1 MSDMMVAI
9 PSRGRSR
16 TVTRDKQTLT
26 MLHPDILER
35 TVLFVPLDEVDAYQ
49 RSLDNAQLSVEIM
62 GLDYSGIAE
71 KRKMMAQEAADR
83 GIGKIFMI
91 DDDINFLVRRA
102 PDNWQLRYT
111 EPDETVLMYTT
122 VSEML
127 DQYAQVSLAAREGNN
142 RLGLGGHNDVVECTR
157 GMRANAFNTEEFL
170 SLQHC
175 RVQVMEDFDITL
187 QLLGRGRKT
196 AVTKYWATGQKAT
209 NTDGGCSVW
218 RTHEIHE
225 ESARRLAEL
234 HPGVVS
240 LRQKNNKGG
249 GDFGQRTEVTVQWK
263 KNYQQGL
270 LAQRE
275 NS

>member
-26 MLHPDILER
+26 MLHPDILKR
-35 TVLFVPLDEVDAYQ
+35 TVLFVPLDEVDVYQ
-49 RSLDNAQLSVEIM
+49 RSLDNAGLSVEIM
-62 GLDYSGIAE
+62 GLEYSGIAE
-71 KRKMMAQEAADR
+71 KRRMMAQEAADR
-83 GIGKIFMI
+83 GISKIFMI

-102 PDNWQLRYT
+102 PDNWQLRYI

-122 VSEML
+122 VNRML
-127 DQYAQVSLAAREGNN
+127 DEYAQVSLAAREGNN
-142 RLGLGGHNDVVECTR
+142 RLGLGGHTDVVECTR
-157 GMRANAFNTEEFL
+157 GMRASAFNTREFL
-170 SLQHC
+170 SLEHC

-218 RTHEIHE
+218 RTHQIHE

-234 HPGVVS
+234 HPGVVA

-263 KNYQQGL
+263 KKFAMGERSQNV
-270 LAQRE
+270 
-275 NS
+275 